1 MSVFFEGQEP
11 TQERLRGSEE
21 LGIRTDVNR
30 IAPRY
35 FQTLGVRLLR
45 GRDFTPTDKEGAP
58 AVAILNERLAEK
70 LWPGEDPVGKRLAVP
85 DLNGPPRPPVEI
97 IGVVKDT
104 RYRTLLADAPPI
116 LYLPVLQAYDGRTTL
131 VIHTTGD
138 ISGMIT
144 TISREVAE
152 VDKNL
157 PLFAVKSMSE
167 QVAITLWQQRLAA
180 GLIGLFGVLALA
192 LAAIGL
198 YGVISHSVSL
208 RTREIGIRMAL
219 GADRMNIVG
228 LVVKQGLVLAVVGV
242 ALGIA
247 AAVALT
253 KFMSSV
259 LYEVSATDPAT
270 FIVVSATLIAV
281 ALLASYIPARSAT
294 KVDPLV
300 ALKCE

>member
-58 AVAILNERLAEK
+58 EVAILNERLAEK

-138 ISGMIT
+138 VSGMIT
-144 TISREVAE
+144 TIRREVAE

-167 QVAITLWQQRLAA
+167 QVATTLWQQRLAA

-259 LYEVSATDPAT
+259 LYGVSATDPAT
-270 FIVVSATLIAV
+270 FVVVSATLIAV

-300 ALKCE
+300 ALRCE